1 MQLID
6 LFRLRISVL
15 LVLILLPASVW
26 GGILADNSLEQSRQ
40 RFLAAEAALEQGEIG
55 KYLKLKN
62 RLKEYPL
69 YSYLEF
75 AEIELTLQQQ
85 KPVAVRAFIDHNG
98 DTPLGRRLLDS
109 WLNHLAKNQRWE
121 EYLQFSTRGGS
132 TTRRCQR
139 LQALLKTGRTRE
151 ALKQVEPLWLS
162 GRSQPKACDPVFD
175 AWMDAGRLTTDLVW
189 QRIRLAMGQNR
200 TRLTK
205 YLKRFL
211 PKEQQTWVDQWISL
225 HHHPEILRRLPI
237 ESHPL
242 SHEVIVHG
250 IRRLARK
257 DISQSIS
264 LWSLFYH
271 DSGFTDRQHLKVS
284 RTLAAYLVKN
294 PDPALSQHLNTL
306 IPSHLRQDPKISDK
320 QFQAALQQ
328 KDWNQVLLTIYKL
341 AEKEKNR
348 ERWRYWRARA
358 LIQLGNGR
366 EGEKLLTN
374 LAKERSYYGFLA
386 ADRLGSNLNFHHQ
399 PLTATLSPDRLLADK
414 PGLARAR
421 ELKALGRERQARRE
435 WNLAM
440 LGASEDEL
448 KSAALL
454 ARQWDWPS
462 QSITAL
468 AKIRYWNDLELRFPL
483 DYREQ
488 IDRQADA
495 HGIDNAWIYAIMR
508 QESAFTP
515 DARSRA
521 GALGLMQLMPQT
533 ARQVASTTYQRKIK
547 TDDLLSPQV
556 NIALGS
562 SYLNQVYR
570 QLQENPVLA
579 TAAYNAGPH
588 RVIKW
593 LPDNRQET
601 DIWIETVPFHETRE
615 YLKRVLAYTLIYT
628 HRLGDTP
635 TQLPEKWLE
644 PIGIADGET

>member
-1 MQLID
+1 
-6 LFRLRISVL
+6 
-15 LVLILLPASVW
+15 
-26 GGILADNSLEQSRQ
+26 
-40 RFLAAEAALEQGEIG
+40 
-55 KYLKLKN
+55 
-62 RLKEYPL
+62 
-69 YSYLEF
+69 
-75 AEIELTLQQQ
+75 
-85 KPVAVRAFIDHNG
+85 
-98 DTPLGRRLLDS
+98 
-109 WLNHLAKNQRWE
+109 
-121 EYLQFSTRGGS
+121 
-132 TTRRCQR
+132 
-139 LQALLKTGRTRE
+139 
-151 ALKQVEPLWLS
+151 
-162 GRSQPKACDPVFD
+162 
-175 AWMDAGRLTTDLVW
+175 
-189 QRIRLAMGQNR
+189 
-200 TRLTK
+200 
-205 YLKRFL
+205 
-211 PKEQQTWVDQWISL
+211 
-225 HHHPEILRRLPI
+225 
-237 ESHPL
+237 
-242 SHEVIVHG
+242 
-250 IRRLARK
+250 
-257 DISQSIS
+257 
-264 LWSLFYH
+264 
-271 DSGFTDRQHLKVS
+271 
-284 RTLAAYLVKN
+284 
-294 PDPALSQHLNTL
+294 
-306 IPSHLRQDPKISDK
+306 
-320 QFQAALQQ
+320 
-328 KDWNQVLLTIYKL
+328 
-341 AEKEKNR
+341 
-348 ERWRYWRARA
+348 
-358 LIQLGNGR
+358 
-366 EGEKLLTN
+366 
-374 LAKERSYYGFLA
+374 
-386 ADRLGSNLNFHHQ
+386 
-399 PLTATLSPDRLLADK
+399 
-414 PGLARAR
+414 
-421 ELKALGRERQARRE
+421 LKALGRERQARRE
-435 WNLAM
+435 WNLAL